1 MNVAVLTGNKG
12 DLPNM
17 NAVTKTASEWIRNI
31 RLPIA
36 TKLTLSF
43 LSIILLSS
51 LIFTVVGIQIINNRI
66 IAEAQERIRNDLNAA
81 REIYQNRLK
90 HVEDAVQFTTVRL
103 FMADILRGDIRQE
116 YLDELARFK
125 SSENIDVLTITDDTG
140 KVVLRVNNPTVTGD
154 DQSRDEIVGVVLK
167 TMMPA
172 SGTTIVS
179 AEEIQLES
187 PALAEQAY
195 FEFIE
200 TPMARPRPE
209 TEETAGMMLKA
220 AAPIFD
226 ADGNFIGVVYG
237 GILLNRNYD
246 IVDKVKETVFQNVV
260 YEGKDIG
267 TATIFQDDVRVST
280 NVKDNHGERAI
291 GTRIQEDVYNQV
303 MVKQEPWIGR
313 AYVVTDWY
321 ITAYEPIRNINNE
334 IVGILYVGILEQ
346 KYTDVQ
352 KQTALAFVGITVA
365 GAVFSTLIALLISR
379 NISEPIKKLV
389 SASEQLADGN
399 LDAKVDLISGDEFGK
414 LARRFNQMA
423 DALRQRD
430 ERLKEFTK
438 RKIMESERLAI
449 VGQLAANVA
458 HELNNPLQGIVTYS
472 SLLLEKDICDEP
484 ARQNIEKIA
493 AQANR
498 CRVIIR
504 GLLDFSR
511 QKKPVKTLTNINALL
526 RGCISLVENQAQF
539 HNINIVQNLDE
550 SMPMIVV
557 DPSQIERVFLNL
569 IINAAEAMNGGGTLT
584 LTTCLGINDKNI
596 EIEVKDNGHGIS
608 IENME
613 KIFNPFFTTKEVG
626 HGVGLG
632 LAISYGIV
640 KEHNGEITVE
650 SEIEKGARF
659 TVSLPVITKV
669 SEENG
674 SKVKDLAD

>member
-1 MNVAVLTGNKG
+1 MSTVMQAAAT
-12 DLPNM
+12 
-17 NAVTKTASEWIRNI
+17 WIKKI

-66 IAEAQERIRNDLNAA
+66 IAEAQERVRNDLNTA
-81 REIYQNRLK
+81 REIYRNRLV
-90 HVEDAVQFTTVRL
+90 HIEQAVEFTTVRL
-103 FMADILRGDIRQE
+103 FMADIVSGDIRQE
-116 YLDELARFK
+116 YLDELIRFK
-125 SSENIDVLTITDDTG
+125 DSEDLDVLTITDTSG
-140 KVVLRVNNPTVTGD
+140 NVVLRINNPTVTGD
-154 DQSRDEIVGVVLK
+154 YQGRDELIRVV
-167 TMMPA
+167 TVTHQPI
-172 SGTTIVS
+172 SGTVIVPV
-179 AEEIQLES
+179 EELERES

-195 FEFIE
+195 FAFVD

-226 ADGNFIGVVYG
+226 AEGNFIGVVYG
-237 GILLNRNYD
+237 GILLNRNYE
-246 IVDKVKETVFQNVV
+246 IVDKVKGTVFQNVV

-267 TATIFQDDVRVST
+267 TATIFQNDVRIST
-280 NVKDNHGERAI
+280 NVKDNSGERAI
-291 GTRIQEDVYNQV
+291 GTRISEDVYDQVVLNQ
-303 MVKQEPWIGR
+303 QPWIGR
-313 AYVVTDWY
+313 AYVVTAWY
-321 ITAYEPIRNINNE
+321 ITAYEPIRNVNHEVI
-334 IVGILYVGILEQ
+334 GILYVGILEQ
-346 KYTDVQ
+346 KYTDIQDQMV
-352 KQTALAFVGITVA
+352 LVFIGITLAGVA
-365 GAVFSTLIALLISR
+365 LSTIIALWIARQISQ
-379 NISEPIKKLV
+379 PIKNLV
-389 SASEQLADGN
+389 TASRQLAEGN
-399 LDAKVDLISGDEFGK
+399 LDAKVEMTSGDELGK
-414 LARRFNQMA
+414 LSYRFNQMA
-423 DALRQRD
+423 EALRQRD

-458 HELNNPLQGIVTYS
+458 HEINNPLQGIVTYS

-484 ARQNIEKIA
+484 SRRNIEKIVT
-493 AQANR
+493 QANR
-498 CRVIIR
+498 CREIIR

-526 RGCISLVENQAQF
+526 RGCVFLVENQAQF

-550 SMPMIVV
+550 SLPMIVI

-569 IINAAEAMNGGGTLT
+569 IINAAEAMSGGGTLT
-584 LTTCLGINDKNI
+584 LTTCFGTNAQNI
-596 EIEVKDNGHGIS
+596 EIEVRDTGHGIS

-613 KIFNPFFTTKEVG
+613 KIFNPFFTTKEIS

-650 SEIEKGARF
+650 SEIGQGAKF
-659 TVSLPVITKV
+659 IVSLPIITKV
-669 SEENG
+669 SEEDE
-674 SKVKDLAD
+674 SKVENPAH

>member
-1 MNVAVLTGNKG
+1 
-12 DLPNM
+12 M
-17 NAVTKTASEWIRNI
+17 NAVKQTATTWIKKI
-31 RLPIA
+31 RLSIV

-43 LSIILLSS
+43 LSIILLSN
-51 LIFTVVGIQIINNRI
+51 LIFTIVGIQIINNRI
-66 IAEAQERIRNDLNAA
+66 IEEAQERVRNDLNAA
-81 REIYQNRLK
+81 REIYQSRLQ
-90 HVEDAVQFTTVRL
+90 HVEDAVEFTTVRL
-103 FMADILRGDIRQE
+103 FMGDILRGDVRQE
-116 YLDELARFK
+116 YLDELVRFEG
-125 SSENIDVLTITDDTG
+125 SESIDVLTITDNTG
-140 KVVLRVNNPTVTGD
+140 KVVLRVNNPTMTGD
-154 DQSRDEIVGVVLK
+154 DQSLDEIVRVVLM
-167 TMMPA
+167 TWAPA

-179 AEEIQLES
+179 AEELELES
-187 PALAEQAY
+187 PALAEQAH
-195 FEFIE
+195 FKFIE
-200 TPMARPRPE
+200 TPMARVRPE
-209 TEETAGMMLKA
+209 TDETDGMMLKA

-226 ADGNFIGVVYG
+226 AEGNFIGVVYG

-246 IVDKVKETVFQNVV
+246 IVDKVKATVFQNVV

-267 TATIFQDDVRVST
+267 TATIFQDDVRIST
-280 NVKDNHGERAI
+280 NVKDNRGARAT

-303 MVKQEPWIGR
+303 MIKQEPWVGR

-321 ITAYEPIRNINNE
+321 ITAYEPIRNINGKV
-334 IVGILYVGILEQ
+334 IGILYVGILEQ
-346 KYTDVQ
+346 KYADIQ
-352 KQTALAFVGITVA
+352 NQTVLVFVGITLA
-365 GAVFSTLIALLISR
+365 GAALTTIIALWVSRQISSPIR
-379 NISEPIKKLV
+379 NLV
-389 SASEQLADGN
+389 DASKQLANGN
-399 LDAKVDLISGDEFGK
+399 LEAKVELTSGDELGK
-414 LARRFNQMA
+414 LSYRFNQMA
-423 DALRQRD
+423 AALRERD

-484 ARQNIEKIA
+484 SRQNIEKIVT
-493 AQANR
+493 QANR

-539 HNINIVQNLDE
+539 HNINTVQNIDE
-550 SMPMIVV
+550 SLPMIVI

-584 LTTCLGINDKNI
+584 LTTCFGINAKNI
-596 EIEVKDNGHGIS
+596 EIEVKDSGHGIS
-608 IENME
+608 GENME
-613 KIFNPFFTTKEVG
+613 RIFNPFFTTKEVG

-650 SEIEKGARF
+650 SEIGKGAKF
-659 TVSLPVITKV
+659 TVSLPIITKV
-669 SEENG
+669 SEEDG
-674 SKVKDLAD
+674 TKIKDLAD

>member
-1 MNVAVLTGNKG
+1 
-12 DLPNM
+12 M
-17 NAVTKTASEWIRNI
+17 NAVAKTAANWIKRI

-81 REIYQNRLK
+81 REIYQTRLK
-90 HVEDAVQFTTVRL
+90 HVEDAVEFTTMRL
-103 FMADILRGDIRQE
+103 FMGDVLRGDIRQE
-116 YLDELARFK
+116 YLSELKRFK
-125 SSENIDVLTITDDTG
+125 ASENLDVLTITDSEG
-140 KVVLRVNNPTVTGD
+140 RVVLRVNNPENKGD
-154 DQSRDEIVGVVLK
+154 DQSRDEIVSYVLRTK
-167 TMMPA
+167 APLA
-172 SGTTIVS
+172 GTAIVP
-179 AEEIQLES
+179 AEELERES

-195 FEFIE
+195 FKFVE

-209 TEETAGMMLKA
+209 VEEDAGMMLKA

-267 TATIFQDDVRVST
+267 TATIFQDDVRIST
-280 NVKDNHGERAI
+280 NVKDDRGERAI
-291 GTRIQEDVYNQV
+291 GTRIAQDVYEQV
-303 MVKQEPWIGR
+303 IVREEPWIGR

-321 ITAYEPIRNINNE
+321 ITAYEPIRSVNQEVI
-334 IVGILYVGILEQ
+334 GILYVGILEQ
-346 KYTDVQ
+346 KYTDIKNQMILV
-352 KQTALAFVGITVA
+352 FVGITLA
-365 GAVFSTLIALLISR
+365 GAVFSTLIALWISR
-379 NISEPIKKLV
+379 QISNPIRDLV
-389 SASEQLADGN
+389 AASKQLANGN
-399 LDAKVDLISGDEFGK
+399 LDVKLEPTSYDELGK
-414 LARRFNQMA
+414 LSYRFNQMA
-423 DALRQRD
+423 TALRERD

-438 RKIMESERLAI
+438 RKIMESERLAMI
-449 VGQLAANVA
+449 GQLAANVA

-484 ARQNIEKIA
+484 SRQNIEKIA
-493 AQANR
+493 IQANR
-498 CRVIIR
+498 CREIIR

-511 QKKPVKTLTNINALL
+511 QKKPVKTLTNINDLL
-526 RGCISLVENQAQF
+526 RRCISLVENQAQF
-539 HNINIVQNLDE
+539 HNIEIVKNFDE
-550 SMPMIVV
+550 TLPMIVV

-569 IINAAEAMNGGGTLT
+569 IINAAEAMPDGGTLT
-584 LTTCLGINDKNI
+584 LTTNYGLNA
-596 EIEVKDNGHGIS
+596 ETVEVEVKDTGHGIS
-608 IENME
+608 VENME
-613 KIFNPFFTTKEVG
+613 KIFNPFFTTKEIG

-650 SEIEKGARF
+650 SEHGKGATF
-659 TVSLPVITKV
+659 TVNLPIVTKV
-669 SEENG
+669 GEEDG
-674 SKVKDLAD
+674 TKVADFAD